1 MGSPSAGQFMTRLLV
16 TLHRWIGIVL
26 CLMFA
31 TWFASGVVMIYVPFP
46 SLSEADRIAGADELA
61 VSEVGSLPAA
71 LAATGIDSVDRLRLL
86 QYQLRPM
93 LVVEGDGGI
102 VTASFADTAQ
112 RITPMTDADARNI
125 AERFS
130 GVAVASVSDLI
141 SYDQWVVHHRFDPY
155 RPFFRV
161 ELADSAQTHLYVSTK
176 STEVLQQTN
185 RQQRG
190 WNYIGAV
197 VHWIYPTFIRK
208 DWAVWDQ
215 LVWWM
220 SLVAIVGVMA
230 GLILGLQRTL
240 VARQRGHQGLA
251 SPFSGWLAWHHK
263 TGLILGI
270 VVLLWIFSGWLS
282 MDHGRLFS
290 VPDPSPQQIADVRN
304 ISLIDA
310 LDQVQKQDLT
320 NFSRFREIE
329 ISALDELAVIIAR
342 RPELSELLVLGV
354 NRSRRSEFSIDAAE
368 SAVSNAWPNNTVIDR
383 YLVPTNDVYG
393 NLREGSLS
401 ETTLRLVLDDD
412 KSTWVHL
419 DLKDGRLISVM
430 DSSRRAYRWLFN
442 GIHSLD
448 FPGLANRRPLWDL
461 VMILLMAG
469 GFVFSLTGIVI
480 AYRRLVK
487 LTREKTAFSEE

>member
-1 MGSPSAGQFMTRLLV
+1 MTRLLV
-16 TLHRWIGIVL
+16 TLHRWISIVL

-31 TWFASGVVMIYVPFP
+31 TWFASGVVMIYIPFP
-46 SLSEADRIAGADELA
+46 SLSEADRIARADELA
-61 VSEVGSLPAA
+61 VSEVTSLPAA

-86 QYQLRPM
+86 QYQQRPL

-112 RITPMTDADARNI
+112 RMTPLTDADARTI

-161 ELADSAQTHLYVSTK
+161 DLADDSQTHLYVSTK
-176 STEVLQQTN
+176 STEVVQKTS
-185 RQQRG
+185 RQQRA
-190 WNYIGAV
+190 WNYVGAV

-220 SLVAIVGVMA
+220 SLIAIAGVIA
-230 GLILGLQRTL
+230 GLILGVQRTQI
-240 VARQRGHQGLA
+240 ARQRGIQGLA

-263 TGLILGI
+263 TGLVLGI

-290 VPDPSPQQIADVRN
+290 VPDPSPQQISDVRGITLTN
-304 ISLIDA
+304 A
-310 LDQVQKQDLT
+310 LDQVQKRDLII
-320 NFSRFREIE
+320 FSGFREIE
-329 ISALDELAVIIAR
+329 ISAFDKLAVIIAR
-342 RPELSELLVLGV
+342 RPELSELLILGN
-354 NRSRRSEFSIDAAE
+354 NRSRRSELPVIAAE
-368 SAVSNAWPNNTVIDR
+368 SAISKAWSDDVIINS
-383 YLVPTNDVYG
+383 YLVPANDIYG
-393 NLREGSLS
+393 DLREGSMS
-401 ETTLRLVLDDD
+401 EKTLRLVLDDVEQ
-412 KSTWVHL
+412 TWVHL
-419 DLKDGRLISVM
+419 DLANGQLVSVM
-430 DSSRRAYRWLFN
+430 DRSRRAYRWLFN

-448 FPGLANRRPLWDL
+448 FPGLANRRPLWDVL
-461 VMILLMAG
+461 LILLMVG
-469 GFVFSLTGIVI
+469 GFVFSITGIAI
-480 AYRRLVK
+480 AYRRLAKLSGVK
-487 LTREKTAFSEE
+487 GGDQSG